1 MREKLGGVIMHCT
14 SCGEQISEK
23 AEICP
28 KCGVRQYRE
37 KNFCATCGAELK
49 PNQEMCVQCGTSV
62 RHSGATASGG
72 GMEPWIAGLISFLVT
87 GLGQII
93 LGQGKK
99 GALILVGSMI
109 LAVLTVGASIFIT
122 TPIAVIDAYLIGK
135 KKKEGIPVGEWE
147 FF

>member
-1 MREKLGGVIMHCT
+1 MHCT
-14 SCGEQISEK
+14 SCGERISDK

-37 KNFCATCGAELK
+37 KSFCATCGSGLK

-62 RHSGATASGG
+62 KQTGATSNSGG
-72 GMEPWIAGLISFLVT
+72 LEPWVAGLISFLLT
-87 GLGQII
+87 GLGQMIM
-93 LGQGKK
+93 GQGKK

-109 LAVLTVGASIFIT
+109 LGAITFGASIVVT
-122 TPIAVIDAYLIGK
+122 TPIAIIDAFLIGK
-135 KKKEGIPVGEWE
+135 KKKAGIPVGEWE